1 MEEILVEVKN
11 ISKNYAGVKALD
23 KVDMVIRKGEVRCL
37 VGENGSGKSTL
48 IKVIAGVENPDEG
61 EIIIRGIPHKHIR
74 AIEAIREG
82 IQVIY
87 QDLSLFPNLTV
98 AENISL
104 NYMVEKDRKIINWNE
119 VKNIA
124 QNALREIGEEIDL
137 TDTVGNLSMAKRQTV
152 AICRALIQDARLII
166 MDEPTTALTRD
177 DVDHLFS
184 VIKKLKS
191 KGISIL
197 FVTHKLSEIFQISDV
212 VTILRDGKKVGDYK
226 TEDLDNEKLT
236 LLMTGK
242 KIEYINYVYEESRK
256 YKTLLRV
263 ENLTRKG
270 HFKNITLDLKE
281 GEILGITGLVGS
293 GRTELALSIFGL
305 NPADSGKIYVNEKLV
320 NIKSPKDAKSLGISY
335 LPEDRLTQGLFLSQ
349 SIENNI
355 TVTVLNKV
363 LNKFFLIDKAKKK
376 DMSQFWIKNVDI
388 KTPSMEL
395 LARNL
400 SGGNQQ
406 KVVLA
411 KWLATDPK
419 IFILDGP
426 TIGIDVASKSNIYK
440 IIKKLA
446 GEGMGIIIIS
456 DEIPEV
462 LRNCNRIIVM
472 RNGRII
478 KKIDKVNQIT
488 EDELLNIVIGK
499 EFEGVSL

>member
-242 KIEYINYVYEESRK
+242 KIEYINYVYEESIK

-446 GEGMGIIIIS
+446 SEGMGIIIIS

>member
-1 MEEILVEVKN
+1 MEGILVEVKN

-61 EIIIRGIPHKHIR
+61 EITIGGKSHKHIR

-152 AICRALIQDARLII
+152 AICRALIQDAKLII

-242 KIEYINYVYEESRK
+242 KIEYINYVYEESIK

-270 HFKNITLDLKE
+270 HFKNITFDLKE

-320 NIKSPKDAKSLGISY
+320 NIKSPKDAKNLGISY

-363 LNKFFLIDKAKKK
+363 LNRFFLIDRAKKK
-376 DMSQFWIKNVDI
+376 NMSQFWIKNVDI

-395 LARNL
+395 LAQNL

-446 GEGMGIIIIS
+446 SEGMGIIIIS

-472 RNGRII
+472 RNGKII
-478 KKIDKVNQIT
+478 KEIDKVSQIA

-499 EFEGVSL
+499 EFEGVNL